1 MMISMRFCT
10 IRTKTAVLHNLTLY
24 LLALSEGSSTII
36 TESLI
41 HCRHNTTHTSASE
54 KRALRKNC
62 HVFFLKIYTYFQVR
76 KHLFDKLKQI
86 DDIIIIERLS

>member
-54 KRALRKNC
+54 KRALRKKLSCFFLENI
-62 HVFFLKIYTYFQVR
+62 HVFPSKKASI
-76 KHLFDKLKQI
+76 
-86 DDIIIIERLS
+86 